1 MPFYER
7 GPVRIHYEEV
17 GSGFPLL
24 LIPGGG
30 LNSALSSWQTASP
43 FNPMERYKDDFR
55 CICADLRNANPG
67 QSSGPLE
74 IDRPWDAYTDDQLGL
89 MDHLGIREFLVM
101 GFCIG
106 GPMIHNLIR
115 RAPERVVAAAMMQP
129 SGFRPEIPDL
139 FYQNNIKGWGPP
151 LCEKRPDVTMDMV
164 HDFLTSMYTNR
175 ADFVFTVSRDFV
187 RSIQTP
193 LLIAPDDVPA
203 HPYKVAMEVASLA
216 PKAEVTIYPW
226 KDSPEHIDEVV
237 EHARRFL
244 KAHEPVTAGR
254 QGQRPSLDV
263 TALGGSP
270 LPGGPSA
277 EGGIQAPQWC
287 GDPPRHAVPQGVCF
301 RGLLGHLTALLHEAE
316 LVIDAQNPLLA
327 PRTARERVLQQRG
340 HIEEREWLTLRGD
353 HQDIGARVDVEPLGS
368 AFLEIVP
375 SPPEHRVI
383 HDPHGGDRM
392 AHAPPLVGVLRVD
405 MQVGRSGVGD
415 EEMATICAEAQTMR
429 IVDAAQY
436 AIRLGVRV
444 QGRRILIQQ
453 HVVGGVVAH
462 GNPPPIRT
470 HAHAIRDVEVF
481 LQQDLTVS
489 DRTTR
494 VAIQQMPGDG
504 MSAVVADQNL
514 TPVFLDAGDYH

>member
-7 GPVRIHYEEV
+7 GPVRIHYQEV

-43 FNPMERYKDDFR
+43 FNPMERYKNDFR

-139 FYQNNIKGWGPP
+139 FYQNNTKGWGPA
-151 LCEKRPDVTMDMV
+151 LCEKRPDLTMAMV

-187 RSIQTP
+187 RSIKTP
-193 LLIAPDDVPA
+193 LLVAPDDVPA

-244 KAHEPVTAGR
+244 KAHEPVAAGR
-254 QGQRPSLDV
+254 VSEARDV
-263 TALGGSP
+263 R
-270 LPGGPSA
+270 
-277 EGGIQAPQWC
+277 
-287 GDPPRHAVPQGVCF
+287 RHAHPAAPALRPHVRVAPGARLTVRLRVRGAGVDQRHLAQHADHHAFDGEILHGGAARDLGEEALAIHQRAVGIAVDEVLGEVRVEPPHVRLADRSDVLVIECLQ
-301 RGLLGHLTALLHEAE
+301 RRLVGGHLST
-316 LVIDAQNPLLA
+316 
-327 PRTARERVLQQRG
+327 
-340 HIEEREWLTLRGD
+340 
-353 HQDIGARVDVEPLGS
+353 S
-368 AFLEIVP
+368 
-375 SPPEHRVI
+375 
-383 HDPHGGDRM
+383 
-392 AHAPPLVGVLRVD
+392 
-405 MQVGRSGVGD
+405 
-415 EEMATICAEAQTMR
+415 
-429 IVDAAQY
+429 
-436 AIRLGVRV
+436 
-444 QGRRILIQQ
+444 
-453 HVVGGVVAH
+453 
-462 GNPPPIRT
+462 
-470 HAHAIRDVEVF
+470 
-481 LQQDLTVS
+481 
-489 DRTTR
+489 
-494 VAIQQMPGDG
+494 
-504 MSAVVADQNL
+504 
-514 TPVFLDAGDYH
+514 